1 MAEHRLP
8 VLGVGFLAAGLV
20 VFLVGAIVEG
30 GTLAG
35 SVPAGGAGPGSSP
48 GPAGYAGGMMGTM
61 MGGAAG
67 GDAMGQ
73 MMGRALAGVAGQPV
87 APSAATAL
95 GNATPAGATIDRA
108 ANRITFQTTDVRF
121 VALASPADGPDMTFR
136 IAGLADPTLVVPLGA
151 TVTVQFVNAD
161 NDTSHAWLL
170 TAAQP
175 PFSFMAM
182 MATPV
187 VFPGA
192 FAPPL
197 GDPTAAGLPS
207 ETVSFTAATAGT
219 YTYLCPVPGHAAEGM
234 YGTLVVTG
242 G

>member
-1 MAEHRLP
+1 MAERRLP
-8 VLGVGFLAAGLV
+8 VLGIGFLAAGLV
-20 VFLVGAIVEG
+20 VLLVGAIVG
-30 GTLAG
+30 GGSLA
-35 SVPAGGAGPGSSP
+35 S
-48 GPAGYAGGMMGTM
+48 
-61 MGGAAG
+61 GAAG

-73 MMGRALAGVAGQPV
+73 MMGRALAGAGGQPV
-87 APSAATAL
+87 TPSAATAL
-95 GNATPAGATIDRA
+95 GNAAPAGATVDRA
-108 ANRITFQTTDVRF
+108 ANRITFQTTTVQLA
-121 VALASPADGPDMTFR
+121 ALGSPADGPDMTFR
-136 IAGLADPTLVVPLGA
+136 IAGLADPTLVVPVGA

-161 NDTSHAWLL
+161 SDTSHGWLL

-219 YTYLCPVPGHAAEGM
+219 YTYLCPVPGHAAAGM
-234 YGTLVVTG
+234 YGALVVTG
-242 G
+242 V